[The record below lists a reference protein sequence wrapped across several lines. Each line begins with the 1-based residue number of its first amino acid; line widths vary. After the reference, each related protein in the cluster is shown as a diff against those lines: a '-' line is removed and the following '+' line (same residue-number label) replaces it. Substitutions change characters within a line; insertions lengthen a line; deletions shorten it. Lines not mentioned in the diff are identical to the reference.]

1 MEEVQG
7 GDNVAGVI
15 LAKGS
20 SVVLSACNTG
30 RGEIKAEG
38 VVGLARGFILAGA
51 SCVVV
56 SLWSVSIL
64 TSIILPHALAP
75 GRIVTEHLAVKAVC
89 RHLPK

>member
-1 MEEVQG
+1 MDEVQG
-7 GDNVAGVI
+7 GDNVAGVM

-56 SLWSVSIL
+56 TLWSVSIL
-64 TSIILPHALAP
+64 TSIRASCGTHSHQCA
-75 GRIVTEHLAVKAVC
+75 
-89 RHLPK
+89 